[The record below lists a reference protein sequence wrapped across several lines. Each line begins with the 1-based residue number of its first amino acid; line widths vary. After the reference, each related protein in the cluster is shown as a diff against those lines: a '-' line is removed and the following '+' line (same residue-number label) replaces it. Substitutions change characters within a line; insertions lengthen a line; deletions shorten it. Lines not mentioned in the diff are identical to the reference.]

1 MTLRPDV
8 LMNQDLSWIMIQCMH
23 TTQTQANFR
32 RSLIQCYSTNSK
44 NLQIPP
50 PPKKEKEKKP
60 PHTQNKQRRTANNVV
75 FVLIDL
81 RQIDISKLNQ
91 WHFSRPLTYCISIQ
105 LFSSQNFKEHYNLDK
120 YLSFVQHV
128 NCNWLF
134 AITIAKVL
142 LRQCLYGYEM
152 VYSGYCGSTTQ
163 THEQWCFQ
171 DWSMYF
177 V

>member
-1 MTLRPDV
+1 MYAYDT
-8 LMNQDLSWIMIQCMH
+8 N
-23 TTQTQANFR
+23 TGEFQAFPHPMLFHEFKESAN
-32 RSLIQCYSTNSK
+32 T
-44 NLQIPP
+44 PT
-50 PPKKEKEKKP
+50 PKEREGKKP